1 MPGRVSGVS
10 ACSSASRIAIL
21 NVSIKISVIQIAID
35 EICINMRK
43 IQFFNLLGDIFS
55 SSKII
60 NLLVFII
67 FALVLT
73 ATLSARYYLFQ
84 SIISDDG
91 TSKRDIIAPKTIKV
105 VDTFK
110 TEQNKKE
117 IAQKVE
123 PILTPAEDTYIKNN
137 YATLV
142 KSIEQIRAKDTG
154 YAQKKE
160 EMNLLFDFE
169 NNTYKDF
176 ILNYLINSND
186 ERLHST
192 LKKAAKT
199 LTNVLNQGVTEK
211 DFEKGNL
218 ATMIFRNTHFE
229 TSKGEIRVISALLE
243 QVIVPNMV
251 FDEAATE
258 LAKKNAINSVAPTVV
273 KFEKGDKIVFA
284 GEPVTRVKKDALQ
297 KAGYNVLELNTK
309 GVIGIFALVC
319 MGIITFLYYLLYF
332 EKQYVTKNYLSVIA
346 LLSILMSALAA
357 VLPSGASFYFLPF
370 PALAVLVAIFT
381 SPRVSIN
388 VSTILITLIALV
400 EQMPIQPAAVFI
412 VVCLIAAIATSKV
425 RYSRRF
431 DLVKIGGEIGFS
443 MLFMIVIIYLI
454 ENSIN
459 PIGSS
464 IMWTNALIGTVNG
477 LLSGIIVLGIIPLLE
492 SMFKLVTP
500 YGLAELADNN
510 QPLLK
515 RLQFEAPGTFA
526 HCLMVANLC
535 ETAAEAIGAD
545 PVLARVGALYH
556 DIGKLKRP
564 LFFVENQTYF
574 GIENPHTKLNPRLS
588 KMVIT
593 AHPKDGIDLAKEY
606 GLPAVVQNFIIQH
619 HGDSIASYFYNQAK
633 LEEGEDKVTEEQ
645 FRYTG
650 PRPNMK
656 ETAILMIADS
666 VESAART
673 LKEHSQEE
681 LDGMINKIIQSKL
694 NDGQLSDSPLTLKD
708 LKTIAAVFSKSLR
721 AAHHQRIKYHENII
735 QELEEKALK
744 KKFVAPDKIVTDE
757 EEKIEKK
764 IQKHYQKCENNNP
777 EAQKENNEQEK
788 RD

>member
-1 MPGRVSGVS
+1 M
-10 ACSSASRIAIL
+10 
-21 NVSIKISVIQIAID
+21 K
-35 EICINMRK
+35 K
-43 IQFFNLLGDIFS
+43 IQLTNLLADTFS

-60 NLLVFII
+60 NLLIFIL
-67 FALVLT
+67 FAILMT
-73 ATLSARYYLFQ
+73 AVLSARYYLFQ
-84 SIISDDG
+84 SIINEDG
-91 TSKRDIIAPKTIKV
+91 TSKKDIVASKTIRV

-142 KSIEQIRAKDTG
+142 KAIEQVRAKDET

-160 EMNLLFDFE
+160 EMSLLFDFE
-169 NNTYKDF
+169 GNYYKDY
-176 ILNYLINSND
+176 ILNYLINAGD
-186 ERLHST
+186 ERLHAT
-192 LKKAAKT
+192 FKKAQKT
-199 LTNVLNQGVTEK
+199 LANVLNHGVTEK
-211 DFEKGNL
+211 DFEKSNL
-218 ATMIFRNTHFE
+218 TSMILRHTHFE
-229 TSKGEIRVISALLE
+229 TSKGEIRIISALLE

-251 FDEAATE
+251 FDETATE

-273 KFEKGDKIVFA
+273 KFEKGDKILFA

-297 KAGYNVLELNTK
+297 KMGYNVLELN
-309 GVIGIFALVC
+309 IQAIAGIFALVLFG
-319 MGIITFLYYLLYF
+319 MVTLMYYLLFY
-332 EKQYVTKNYLSVIA
+332 EKQFVTRNYFSVMG
-346 LLSILMSALAA
+346 LLSILIAALAA

-370 PALAVLVAIFT
+370 PALAVLISIFT
-381 SPRVSIN
+381 NPRVS
-388 VSTILITLIALV
+388 VCMTTILITLVALV
-400 EQMPIQPAAVFI
+400 EQMPIQPSAVFI
-412 VVCLIAAIATSKV
+412 IVCIIAAISTSKV

-443 MLFMIVIIYLI
+443 MLFAILVVYFI
-454 ENSIN
+454 ENSIT

-464 IMWTNALIGTVNG
+464 LIWKNALIGTCNG
-477 LLSGIIVLGIIPLLE
+477 LLSGIIVLGIIPLFE
-492 SMFKLVTP
+492 SMFKIVTP

-510 QPLLK
+510 QTLLK

-526 HCLMVANLC
+526 HSLMVANLC

-606 GLPAVVQNFIIQH
+606 GLPPIVQNFIVQH
-619 HGDSIASYFYNQAK
+619 HGDSVASYFYNQAK
-633 LEEGEDKVTEEQ
+633 MEEGAEKVTEEQ

-666 VESAART
+666 VESASRT

-681 LDGMINKIIQSKL
+681 LDNMINKIIQTKL

-708 LKTIAAVFSKSLR
+708 LKTIAAAMSKNLR

-735 QELEEKALK
+735 QELEEKAMK
-744 KKFVAPDKIVTDE
+744 KKFVAPDRINTEE

-764 IQKHYQKCENNNP
+764 IQKRLQKIENETENNT
-777 EAQKENNEQEK
+777 ENNENKPDEK
-788 RD
+788 DS

>member
-1 MPGRVSGVS
+1 M
-10 ACSSASRIAIL
+10 SSSWCRIAFI
-21 NVSIKISVIQIAID
+21 NVRIKISIIKNKLLRDCYMKKIQI
-35 EICINMRK
+35 
-43 IQFFNLLGDIFS
+43 FNRLADTFS
-55 SSKII
+55 SSKMI
-60 NLLVFII
+60 NLLVFIA

-73 ATLSARYYLFQ
+73 ATLGARYYLFQ
-84 SIISDDG
+84 SIVSDDG
-91 TSKRDIIAPKTIKV
+91 TSKKDIVAPKTIKV

-117 IAQKVE
+117 IAQKIE

-137 YATLV
+137 FTTLL
-142 KSIEQIRAKDTG
+142 KAMEQIRAKNLN
-154 YAQKKE
+154 YVQKKE
-160 EMNLLFDFE
+160 QMSLLFDFE
-169 NNTYKDF
+169 NNPYKDY

-186 ERLHST
+186 ERFNST
-192 LKKAAKT
+192 VAKASKT
-199 LTNVLNQGVTEK
+199 LTNVLNQGVTER
-211 DFEKGNL
+211 DFEKGNISSVIL
-218 ATMIFRNTHFE
+218 RNTHFE

-273 KFEKGDKIVFA
+273 KFEKGEKIVFA
-284 GEPVTRVKKDALQ
+284 GEPVTRIKKDALQ

-309 GVIGIFALVC
+309 GVVGIFALIC
-319 MGIITFLYYLLYF
+319 LGMITFLYYLTNY
-332 EKQYVTKNYLSVIA
+332 EKQFFTKNYLSVIA
-346 LLSILMSALAA
+346 LLSILMSALAT
-357 VLPSGASFYFLPF
+357 VLPSETSFYYLPF
-370 PALAVLVAIFT
+370 PALAVLISVFT
-381 SPRVSIN
+381 NPRVSVIT
-388 VSTILITLIALV
+388 SIILITVIALV
-400 EQMPIQPAAVFI
+400 EQMPIQPSAVFI
-412 VVCLIAAIATSKV
+412 VVCLISAIATSKV

-431 DLVKIGGEIGFS
+431 DLIKIGAEIGLA
-443 MLFMIVIIYLI
+443 MLFAILIIYLI

-459 PIGSS
+459 PIESS
-464 IMWTNALIGTVNG
+464 IVWKNALIGTVNG

-492 SMFKLVTP
+492 SMFQLVTP

-593 AHPKDGIDLAKEY
+593 AHPKDGIDMAKEN
-606 GLPAVVQNFIIQH
+606 GLPAIVQNFIIQH
-619 HGDSIASYFYNQAK
+619 HGDSVASYFYNQAK
-633 LEEGEDKVTEEQ
+633 LEEGEEKVTEEQ

-673 LKEHSQEE
+673 LKDHSQEE
-681 LDGMINKIIQSKL
+681 LDAMINKIIQTKL

-708 LKTIAAVFSKSLR
+708 LKTIAAALSKNLR

-744 KKFVAPDKIVTDE
+744 KKFVAPDKIISDDE
-757 EEKIEKK
+757 MKIEKK
-764 IQKHYQKCENNNP
+764 IQKHLQKSENSMEP
-777 EAQKENNEQEK
+777 EETAEKDNDEK

>member
-1 MPGRVSGVS
+1 MKK
-10 ACSSASRIAIL
+10 L
-21 NVSIKISVIQIAID
+21 QLT
-35 EICINMRK
+35 
-43 IQFFNLLGDIFS
+43 NLLADTFS

-60 NLLVFII
+60 NLLIFIA
-67 FALVLT
+67 FALAMTFV
-73 ATLSARYYLFQ
+73 LSAKYYFFQ
-84 SIISDDG
+84 SIINDDG
-91 TSKRDIIAPKTIKV
+91 TSKRDIIAYKTIKV

-137 YATLV
+137 YALLIKAIDQV
-142 KSIEQIRAKDTG
+142 RAKNTS
-154 YAQKKE
+154 YNQKKE
-160 EMNLLFDFE
+160 EINLLFDFE
-169 NNTYKDF
+169 GNYYKDY

-192 LKKAAKT
+192 FIKGQKT
-199 LTNVLNQGVTEK
+199 LQNVLNQGVTEK
-211 DFEKGNL
+211 DFEKNNL
-218 ATMIFRNTHFE
+218 TTMILRNTHFE
-229 TSKGEIRVISALLE
+229 TTKGELRVISALLE

-251 FDEAATE
+251 FDETATE
-258 LAKKNAINSVAPTVV
+258 LAKKNAINSIAPTVV
-273 KFEKGDKIVFA
+273 KFEKGEKIVFA
-284 GEPVTRVKKDALQ
+284 GEPVTRVKKDAIQ
-297 KAGYNVLELNTK
+297 KMGYNVLEINYKAL
-309 GVIGIFALVC
+309 IGIFSLVC
-319 MGIITFLYYLLYF
+319 LGIITLLYYLLYF
-332 EKQYVTKNYLSVIA
+332 EKQFVTKNYLSVIG
-346 LLSILMSALAA
+346 LLSILMSALAI
-357 VLPSGASFYFLPF
+357 VLPNGASFYFLPF
-370 PALAVLVAIFT
+370 PALAVLLSIFT
-381 SPRVSIN
+381 NPRVSAF
-388 VSTILITLIALV
+388 VTTILITVIALT
-400 EQMPIQPAAVFI
+400 EQIPIEPSAVFLI
-412 VVCLIAAIATSKV
+412 VCLIAAISTAKV

-443 MLFMIVIIYLI
+443 MLFFILIIYLI
-454 ENSIN
+454 ENSIT
-459 PIGSS
+459 PIDSE
-464 IMWTNALIGTVNG
+464 IMWLNVLIGTCNG

-492 SMFKLVTP
+492 SMFKIVTP

-510 QPLLK
+510 QTLLK
-515 RLQFEAPGTFA
+515 RMQFEAPGTFS
-526 HCLMVANLC
+526 HSLMVANLC

-606 GLPAVVQNFIIQH
+606 GLPPIVQNFIIQH

-633 LEEGEDKVTEEQ
+633 LEEGADKVTEEQ

-666 VESAART
+666 VESASRT
-673 LKEHSQEE
+673 LKDHSQEE
-681 LDGMINKIIQSKL
+681 LDNMINKIIQTKL

-708 LKTIAAVFSKSLR
+708 LKTIAAALNKNLR

-744 KKFVAPDKIVTDE
+744 KKFIAPDKITTDE

-764 IQKHYQKCENNNP
+764 IQKHLQKSE
-777 EAQKENNEQEK
+777 EK
-788 RD
+788 IDNSEKKDE

>member
-1 MPGRVSGVS
+1 M
-10 ACSSASRIAIL
+10 
-21 NVSIKISVIQIAID
+21 KKIQI
-35 EICINMRK
+35 
-43 IQFFNLLGDIFS
+43 FNKLADIFS
-55 SSKII
+55 SSKMI

-73 ATLSARYYLFQ
+73 ATLGARYYLFQ

-91 TSKRDIIAPKTIKV
+91 TSKKDIVAPKTIKV
-105 VDTFK
+105 IDTFK

-117 IAQKVE
+117 IAQKIE

-137 YATLV
+137 YTTLL
-142 KSIEQIRAKDTG
+142 KSMEQIRAKNLN

-160 EMNLLFDFE
+160 QMSLLFDFE
-169 NNTYKDF
+169 NNPYKDY
-176 ILNYLINSND
+176 ILNYLINSSEDRFNNTV
-186 ERLHST
+186 S
-192 LKKAAKT
+192 KASKT
-199 LTNVLNQGVTEK
+199 LTNVLNQGVTER
-211 DFEKGNL
+211 DFEKGNISSVIL
-218 ATMIFRNTHFE
+218 RNTHFE
-229 TSKGEIRVISALLE
+229 TSKGEIRVITALLE

-273 KFEKGDKIVFA
+273 KFEKGEKIVFA
-284 GEPVTRVKKDALQ
+284 GEPVTRIKKDALQ
-297 KAGYNVLELNTK
+297 KAGYNVLELNAK
-309 GVIGIFALVC
+309 GVVGVFALIC
-319 MGIITFLYYLLYF
+319 LAMITFLYYLTNY
-332 EKQYVTKNYLSVIA
+332 EKQFVTKNYLLVIA
-346 LLSILMSALAA
+346 LLSLLMSALAT
-357 VLPSGASFYFLPF
+357 VLPSETSFYFLPF
-370 PALAVLVAIFT
+370 PALAVLISVFT
-381 SPRVSIN
+381 NPRVSVIT
-388 VSTILITLIALV
+388 SFILITVIALV
-400 EQMPIQPAAVFI
+400 EQMPIQPSAVFI
-412 VVCLIAAIATSKV
+412 IVCLISAIATSKV

-431 DLVKIGGEIGFS
+431 DLIKIGAEIGLA
-443 MLFMIVIIYLI
+443 MLFSILIIYLI

-459 PIGSS
+459 PMNSGIV
-464 IMWTNALIGTVNG
+464 WTNALIGTVNG
-477 LLSGIIVLGIIPLLE
+477 MLSGIIVLGIIPLLE

-593 AHPKDGIDLAKEY
+593 AHQKDGIDMAKEN

-619 HGDSIASYFYNQAK
+619 HGDSVASYFYNQAK

-673 LKEHSQEE
+673 LKDHSQEE
-681 LDGMINKIIQSKL
+681 LDAMINKIIQTKL

-708 LKTIAAVFSKSLR
+708 LKTIAAALSKNLR

-744 KKFVAPDKIVTDE
+744 KKFVAPDKIISDDE
-757 EEKIEKK
+757 IKIEKK
-764 IQKHYQKCENNNP
+764 IQKHMQKTENLA
-777 EAQKENNEQEK
+777 ESEENAEKDNDEK

>member
-1 MPGRVSGVS
+1 MK
-10 ACSSASRIAIL
+10 
-21 NVSIKISVIQIAID
+21 KI
-35 EICINMRK
+35 E
-43 IQFFNLLGDIFS
+43 FFNLLADTFS
-55 SSKII
+55 STKVI
-60 NLLVFII
+60 NLIAF
-67 FALVLT
+67 VLFVLLMT
-73 ATLSARYYLFQ
+73 ATLGARYYLFQ
-84 SIISDDG
+84 SIIADDG
-91 TSKRDIIAPKTIKV
+91 TSKKEIIAPKTIKV

-137 YATLV
+137 FATLV
-142 KSIEQIRAKDTG
+142 KAIEQIRTKKTN
-154 YAQKKE
+154 YAQKRE
-160 EMNLLFDFE
+160 DMMLLFDFDG
-169 NNTYKDF
+169 NYNRDYV
-176 ILNYLINSND
+176 LNYLINSSD
-186 ERLHST
+186 EHLQNT
-192 LKKAAKT
+192 FAKAKKT

-211 DFEKGNL
+211 DFEKNNL
-218 ATMIFRNTHFE
+218 NTMILRNSHFE

-251 FDEAATE
+251 FDETATE
-258 LAKKNAINSVAPTVV
+258 LAKRNAINSVAPTVV
-273 KFEKGDKIVFA
+273 KFEKGDRIVFA

-297 KAGYNVLELNTK
+297 KAGYNILELNPK
-309 GVIGIFALVC
+309 GVIGIIALVS
-319 MGIITFLYYLLYF
+319 MGVITLIYYLLYY
-332 EKQYVTKNYLSVIA
+332 EKQYVTKNYLSVLAILA
-346 LLSILMSALAA
+346 ILMAALATA
-357 VLPSGASFYFLPF
+357 LPSGTVIDSFYFLPF
-370 PALAVLVAIFT
+370 PALAVLLSVVT
-381 SPRVSIN
+381 NSRVSVIA
-388 VSTILITLIALV
+388 TIILITVISLS
-400 EQMPIQPAAVFI
+400 EQIPIQPASVFI
-412 VVCLIAAIATSKV
+412 IVCIIAAIATSKI

-431 DLVKIGGEIGFS
+431 DLIKIGGEVGFS
-443 MLFMIVIIYLI
+443 MLFAILIIYLI

-459 PIGSS
+459 PIDSVVV
-464 IMWTNALIGTVNG
+464 WKNTLIGTVNG
-477 LLSGIIVLGIIPLLE
+477 LLSGIIVLGIIPLFE

-535 ETAAEAIGAD
+535 ETAAEAIGAN

-574 GIENPHTKLNPRLS
+574 GIENPHHKLNPRLS

-606 GLPAVVQNFIIQH
+606 GLPQVVQSFIIQH
-619 HGDSIASYFYNQAK
+619 HGDSVASYFYNQAK

-673 LKEHSQEE
+673 LKDHSQEE
-681 LDGMINKIIQSKL
+681 LDAMINKIIQTKL

-708 LKTIAAVFSKSLR
+708 LKTIASVFSKNLR

-744 KKFVAPDKIVTDE
+744 KKFVAPDKIISDD

-764 IQKHYQKCENNNP
+764 IQKHIQKNEDAAAKAENENNN
-777 EAQKENNEQEK
+777 ENNGENKDNNEFQQDE
-788 RD
+788 

>member
-1 MPGRVSGVS
+1 
-10 ACSSASRIAIL
+10 
-21 NVSIKISVIQIAID
+21 
-35 EICINMRK
+35 MRK
-43 IQFFNLLGDIFS
+43 IQLINLLADTFS
-55 SSKII
+55 SSKVI
-60 NLLVFII
+60 NLLIFIT
-67 FALVLT
+67 FAIVMT
-73 ATLSARYYLFQ
+73 AALGARYYLFQ
-84 SIISDDG
+84 SIIADDG
-91 TSKRDIIAPKTIKV
+91 TSKRDIVAPKTIKV

-123 PILTPAEDTYIKNN
+123 PILTPAEDSYIKNN
-137 YATLV
+137 YAMLV
-142 KSIEQIRAKDTG
+142 KSIEQIRAKQTN
-154 YAQKKE
+154 YTQKKE
-160 EMNLLFDFE
+160 EMSLLFDFE
-169 NNTYKDF
+169 NNSYKDY

-186 ERLHST
+186 ERLHNT
-192 LKKAAKT
+192 LTKAAKT
-199 LTNVLNQGVTEK
+199 LSNVLNQGVTEK
-211 DFEKGNL
+211 DFEKNNL
-218 ATMIFRNTHFE
+218 SSLILRNTHFE

-258 LAKKNAINSVAPTVV
+258 LAKKNAINSIAPTVV

-297 KAGYNVLELNTK
+297 KAGYNILELNTK

-319 MGIITFLYYLLYF
+319 MGVITFMYYLLYY
-332 EKQYVTKNYLSVIA
+332 EKQFVTKNYLSVIG
-346 LLSILMSALAA
+346 LLAILMSALAA
-357 VLPSGASFYFLPF
+357 VLPAGASFYFLPF
-370 PALAVLVAIFT
+370 PAIAVLIAVFTNSRVAINT
-381 SPRVSIN
+381 T
-388 VSTILITLIALV
+388 TILITIISLV
-400 EQMPIQPAAVFI
+400 EQIPIQPAAVFI
-412 VVCLIAAIATSKV
+412 IACLVASISISKV

-431 DLVKIGGEIGFS
+431 DLIKIGGEIGFS
-443 MLFMIVIIYLI
+443 MLFLILIIYLI

-459 PIGSS
+459 PIDSVFV
-464 IMWTNALIGTVNG
+464 WTNTIIGTANG
-477 LLSGIIVLGIIPLLE
+477 LLSGIIVLGIIPLFE

-606 GLPAVVQNFIIQH
+606 GLPPVVQNFIIQH

-633 LEEGEDKVTEEQ
+633 MEEGADKVTEEQ

-666 VESAART
+666 VESASRT

-681 LDGMINKIIQSKL
+681 IDGMINKIIQSKL

-708 LKTIAAVFSKSLR
+708 LKTIATVFSKNIR

-744 KKFVAPDKIVTDE
+744 KKFVAPDKIITDN

-764 IQKHYQKCENNNP
+764 IQKHLQKSEAKQTEEKKDNNDN
-777 EAQKENNEQEK
+777 EK

>member
-1 MPGRVSGVS
+1 MKK
-10 ACSSASRIAIL
+10 L
-21 NVSIKISVIQIAID
+21 
-35 EICINMRK
+35 ELT
-43 IQFFNLLGDIFS
+43 NLLADTFS
-55 SSKII
+55 SSKVI
-60 NLLVFII
+60 NFMI
-67 FALVLT
+67 FVLFVIVMT
-73 ATLSARYYLFQ
+73 AVLSARYYMFQ
-84 SIISDDG
+84 SIINEDG
-91 TSKRDIIAPKTIKV
+91 TSKKDVVAYKTIKV

-117 IAQKVE
+117 IAQKIE

-137 YATLV
+137 YAVLIKAIDQV
-142 KSIEQIRAKDTG
+142 RAKNES

-160 EMNLLFDFE
+160 EMKLLFDFE
-169 NNTYKDF
+169 SNVYQDY

-186 ERLHST
+186 TRIHST
-192 LKKAAKT
+192 FNKARKT
-199 LTNVLNQGVTEK
+199 LENVLNQGVTER
-211 DFEKGNL
+211 DFEKNNL
-218 ATMIFRNTHFE
+218 TSMILRNTHYE
-229 TSKGEIRVISALLE
+229 TSKAELRVISALLE

-251 FDEAATE
+251 FDETATE

-273 KFEKGDKIVFA
+273 KFEKGEKILFA

-297 KAGYNVLELNTK
+297 KMGYNVLELNLQAI
-309 GVIGIFALVC
+309 VGIFALVAL
-319 MGIITFLYYLLYF
+319 GVTTLLYYLMFY
-332 EKQYVTKNYLSVIA
+332 EKQFLTKNYLSVTA
-346 LLSILMSALAA
+346 LLAILISALGA

-370 PALAVLVAIFT
+370 PALAVLIAIFT
-381 SPRVSIN
+381 NPRVS
-388 VSTILITLIALV
+388 VFATTILIVIIALV
-400 EQMPIQPAAVFI
+400 EQMPVEPSAVFI
-412 VVCLIAAIATSKV
+412 VVCLIASIATSKV

-431 DLVKIGGEIGFS
+431 DLVKIGGEIGLS
-443 MLFMIVIIYLI
+443 MLFFILIIYMI

-459 PIGSS
+459 PLDSS
-464 IMWTNALIGTVNG
+464 IIWYNALIGTCNG
-477 LLSGIIVLGIIPLLE
+477 LLSGIIVLGIIPLFE
-492 SMFKLVTP
+492 SMFKIVTP

-526 HCLMVANLC
+526 HSLMVANLC

-593 AHPKDGIDLAKEY
+593 AHPKDGIDLAREY
-606 GLPAVVQNFIIQH
+606 GLPPIVQNFIVQH

-633 LEEGEDKVTEEQ
+633 LEEGADKVTEEQ

-666 VESAART
+666 VESASRT
-673 LKEHSQEE
+673 LKDHSQEE
-681 LDGMINKIIQSKL
+681 LDNMINKIIQTKL

-708 LKTIAAVFSKSLR
+708 LKTIAAALSKNLR

-744 KKFVAPDKIVTDE
+744 KKFVAPDKINTDE
-757 EEKIEKK
+757 EDKIEKK
-764 IQKHYQKCENNNP
+764 IQKHLQRTENLTENP
-777 EAQKENNEQEK
+777 QQQSENTKKTDDQ
-788 RD
+788 

>member
-1 MPGRVSGVS
+1 M
-10 ACSSASRIAIL
+10 
-21 NVSIKISVIQIAID
+21 K
-35 EICINMRK
+35 K
-43 IQFFNLLGDIFS
+43 IQFMNQLADTFS
-55 SSKII
+55 SSKMT
-60 NLLVFII
+60 NLFVFVL

-73 ATLSARYYLFQ
+73 IVLGARYYLFQ
-84 SIISDDG
+84 SIIADDG
-91 TSKRDIIAPKTIKV
+91 TSKREIVANKTIKV
-105 VDTFK
+105 IDTFK

-137 YATLV
+137 FTSLV
-142 KSIEQIRAKDTG
+142 KAIKQIRLENLSLAEKKEQIS
-154 YAQKKE
+154 
-160 EMNLLFDFE
+160 LLFDLKNPE
-169 NNTYKDF
+169 YKSY
-176 ILNYLINSND
+176 IINYLVSSSND
-186 ERLHST
+186 RLQST
-192 LKKAAKT
+192 FSKASDT
-199 LTNVLNQGVTEK
+199 LLNLLNQGVTEK
-211 DFEKGNL
+211 DFEKNNL

-229 TSKGEIRVISALLE
+229 TSKAEIRVIAALLE

-258 LAKKNAINSVAPTVV
+258 LAKKNAINSIAPTVV
-273 KFEKGDKIVFA
+273 KFEKGEKIVIV
-284 GEPVTRVKKDALQ
+284 GEHVSRVKRDALQ
-297 KAGYNVLELNTK
+297 KAGYNVLELNAK
-309 GVIGIFALVC
+309 GIVGIFALVC
-319 MGIITFLYYLLYF
+319 LGMLTFLYYLMYY
-332 EKQYVTKNYLSVIA
+332 EKQFITKNYLAVIV
-346 LLSILMSALAA
+346 LLAVLMSALAT
-357 VLPSGASFYFLPF
+357 VLPTGASFYFLPF
-370 PALAVLVAIFT
+370 PALAVLVSVFT
-381 SPRVSIN
+381 NPRVSVIT
-388 VSTILITLIALV
+388 SIILITVIGLV
-400 EQMPIQPAAVFI
+400 EQIPLQPCSVFI
-412 VVCLIAAIATSKV
+412 IVSLIAAIATSKV

-431 DLVKIGGEIGFS
+431 DLVKIGAEIGAS
-443 MLFMIVIIYLI
+443 MLFAILIIYLI

-459 PIGSS
+459 PIDSS
-464 IMWTNALIGTVNG
+464 VVWVNALIGTVNG
-477 LLSGIIVLGIIPLLE
+477 LLSGIIVLGLIPLFE

-593 AHPKDGIDLAKEY
+593 AHPKDGMDLAKEY
-606 GLPAVVQNFIIQH
+606 GLPVVVQNFIIQH
-619 HGDSIASYFYNQAK
+619 HGDSVATYFYNQAK
-633 LEEGEDKVTEEQ
+633 LEEGAEKVTEEQ

-673 LKEHSQEE
+673 LKDHSQEE
-681 LDGMINKIIQSKL
+681 LDGMINNIIQTKL
-694 NDGQLSDSPLTLKD
+694 NDGQLSDSPLTLSD
-708 LKTIAAVFSKSLR
+708 LKTIASALSKNLR

-744 KKFVAPDKIVTDE
+744 KKFVAPDKIITDE
-757 EEKIEKK
+757 ELKIEKK
-764 IQKHYQKCENNNP
+764 IQKHLQKSDNNQEEDEENNNDD
-777 EAQKENNEQEK
+777 EE

>member
-1 MPGRVSGVS
+1 MK
-10 ACSSASRIAIL
+10 
-21 NVSIKISVIQIAID
+21 KI
-35 EICINMRK
+35 E
-43 IQFFNLLGDIFS
+43 FFNLLADTFS
-55 SSKII
+55 STKVI
-60 NLLVFII
+60 NLIAF
-67 FALVLT
+67 VLFVLLMT
-73 ATLSARYYLFQ
+73 ATLGARYYLFQ
-84 SIISDDG
+84 SIIADDG
-91 TSKRDIIAPKTIKV
+91 TSKKEIIAPKTIKV

-137 YATLV
+137 FATLV
-142 KSIEQIRAKDTG
+142 KAIEQIRTKKTN
-154 YAQKKE
+154 YAQKRE
-160 EMNLLFDFE
+160 DMMLLFDFDG
-169 NNTYKDF
+169 NYNRDYV
-176 ILNYLINSND
+176 LNYLINSSD
-186 ERLHST
+186 EHLQNT
-192 LKKAAKT
+192 FAKAKKT

-211 DFEKGNL
+211 DFEKNNL
-218 ATMIFRNTHFE
+218 NTMILRNSHFE

-251 FDEAATE
+251 FDETATE
-258 LAKKNAINSVAPTVV
+258 LAKRNAINSVAPTVV
-273 KFEKGDKIVFA
+273 KFEKGDRIVFA

-297 KAGYNVLELNTK
+297 KAGYNILELNPK
-309 GVIGIFALVC
+309 GVIGIIALVS
-319 MGIITFLYYLLYF
+319 MGVITLIYYLLYY
-332 EKQYVTKNYLSVIA
+332 EKQYVTKNYLSVLAILA
-346 LLSILMSALAA
+346 ILMAALATA
-357 VLPSGASFYFLPF
+357 LPSGTVIDSFYFLPF
-370 PALAVLVAIFT
+370 PALAVLLSVVT
-381 SPRVSIN
+381 NSRVSVIA
-388 VSTILITLIALV
+388 TIILITVISLS
-400 EQMPIQPAAVFI
+400 EQIPIQPASVFI
-412 VVCLIAAIATSKV
+412 IVCIIAAIATSKI

-431 DLVKIGGEIGFS
+431 DLIKIGGEVGFS
-443 MLFMIVIIYLI
+443 MLFAILIIYLI

-459 PIGSS
+459 PIDS
-464 IMWTNALIGTVNG
+464 IVVWKNTVIGTVNG
-477 LLSGIIVLGIIPLLE
+477 LLSGIIVLGIIPLFE

-535 ETAAEAIGAD
+535 ETAAEAIGAN

-574 GIENPHTKLNPRLS
+574 GIENPHHKLNPRLS

-606 GLPAVVQNFIIQH
+606 GLPQVVQSFIIQH
-619 HGDSIASYFYNQAK
+619 HGDSVASYFYNQAK

-673 LKEHSQEE
+673 LKDHSQEE
-681 LDGMINKIIQSKL
+681 LDAMINKIIQTKL

-708 LKTIAAVFSKSLR
+708 LKTIASVFSKNLR

-744 KKFVAPDKIVTDE
+744 KKFVAPDKIISDD

-764 IQKHYQKCENNNP
+764 IQKHIQKNEEAAAKAENENNN
-777 EAQKENNEQEK
+777 ENNGENKDNNEFQQDE
-788 RD
+788 

>member
-1 MPGRVSGVS
+1 M
-10 ACSSASRIAIL
+10 
-21 NVSIKISVIQIAID
+21 K
-35 EICINMRK
+35 K
-43 IQFFNLLGDIFS
+43 IQFTNMLADIFS
-55 SSKII
+55 SSKVI
-60 NLLVFII
+60 NLLI
-67 FALVLT
+67 FVAFAVILT
-73 ATLSARYYLFQ
+73 ATLGARYYLFQ
-84 SIISDDG
+84 SIISEDG
-91 TSKRDIIAPKTIKV
+91 TSKKDIVAPKTIKV

-117 IAQKVE
+117 IAQKIE

-137 YATLV
+137 YATLI
-142 KSIEQIRAKDTG
+142 KAIEQIRAKQTN
-154 YAQKKE
+154 YHQKKE
-160 EMNLLFDFE
+160 EMMLLFDFE
-169 NNTYKDF
+169 NNYYKDY

-186 ERLHST
+186 ERLHNT
-192 LKKAAKT
+192 LTKASKT

-218 ATMIFRNTHFE
+218 ATMILRNTHFE
-229 TSKGEIRVISALLE
+229 TSKSEIRVISALLE

-251 FDEAATE
+251 FDETATE

-297 KAGYNVLELNTK
+297 KAGYNVLELNAK
-309 GVIGIFALVC
+309 GIAGIFALVC
-319 MGIITFLYYLLYF
+319 MSIITFIYCLMYY
-332 EKQYVTKNYLSVIA
+332 EKLYVTKNYLSVIA
-346 LLSILMSALAA
+346 LLSLLMSALAT
-357 VLPSGASFYFLPF
+357 VLPTGASFYFLPF
-370 PALAVLVAIFT
+370 PALAVLISVFT
-381 SPRVSIN
+381 NPRVSVITT
-388 VSTILITLIALV
+388 TILITLISLT
-400 EQMPIQPAAVFI
+400 EQIPIQPAAVFI
-412 VVCLIAAIATSKV
+412 MVCLIAAIATSKV

-443 MLFMIVIIYLI
+443 MLFLILIIYLI

-459 PIGSS
+459 PIGSH
-464 IMWTNALIGTVNG
+464 IVWTNAVVGTLNG

-492 SMFKLVTP
+492 SMFKIVTP

-606 GLPAVVQNFIIQH
+606 GLPPIVQNFIVQH

-633 LEEGEDKVTEEQ
+633 LEEGAEKVTEEQ

-666 VESAART
+666 VESASRT
-673 LKEHSQEE
+673 LKDHSQEE
-681 LDGMINKIIQSKL
+681 LDGMINKIIQTKL

-708 LKTIAAVFSKSLR
+708 LKTIAAALSKNLR

-735 QELEEKALK
+735 QELEEKTLK
-744 KKFVAPDKIVTDE
+744 KKFVAPDTITTKE

-764 IQKHYQKCENNNP
+764 IQKHVQKSENNA
-777 EAQKENNEQEK
+777 EEQQKDNNDEEK

>member
-1 MPGRVSGVS
+1 M
-10 ACSSASRIAIL
+10 
-21 NVSIKISVIQIAID
+21 K
-35 EICINMRK
+35 K
-43 IQFFNLLGDIFS
+43 IQFINLLADTFS

-60 NLLVFII
+60 NLLVFVF

-73 ATLSARYYLFQ
+73 ATMSARYYMFQ

-91 TSKRDIIAPKTIKV
+91 TSKRDIVAPKTIKV

-142 KSIEQIRAKDTG
+142 KSIEQIRAKQTN
-154 YAQKKE
+154 YAQKKD
-160 EMNLLFDFE
+160 EMNLLFDFD
-169 NNTYKDF
+169 NNLYRDY
-176 ILNYLINSND
+176 ILNYLINSSD
-186 ERLHST
+186 ERLHAT

-218 ATMIFRNTHFE
+218 STMIFRNTHFE

-258 LAKKNAINSVAPTVV
+258 LAKKNAINSIAPTVV

-297 KAGYNVLELNTK
+297 KAGYNVLELNAK

-319 MGIITFLYYLLYF
+319 MGVITFLYYLLYY
-332 EKQYVTKNYLSVIA
+332 EKQFVTKNYLSVLAIMA
-346 LLSILMSALAA
+346 VLMSSLAA
-357 VLPSGASFYFLPF
+357 VLPTGASFYFLPF
-370 PALAVLVAIFT
+370 PALAVLIAIFT
-381 SPRVSIN
+381 NPRVSIIT
-388 VSTILITLIALV
+388 STILITLIALV
-400 EQMPIQPAAVFI
+400 EQIPIQPAAVFI

-443 MLFMIVIIYLI
+443 MLFLILIIYLI

-459 PIGSS
+459 PIGSN
-464 IMWTNALIGTVNG
+464 IMWINALVGTANG
-477 LLSGIIVLGIIPLLE
+477 LLSGIIVLGIIPLIE

-593 AHPKDGIDLAKEY
+593 AHPKDGIDIAKEY
-606 GLPAVVQNFIIQH
+606 DLPPVVQNFIIQH

-681 LDGMINKIIQSKL
+681 LDGMINKIIQTKL
-694 NDGQLSDSPLTLKD
+694 NDGQLSDSPLTLRD
-708 LKTIAAVFSKSLR
+708 LKTIASVFSKSLR

-764 IQKHYQKCENNNP
+764 IQKHQQKFVNNTENLKDND
-777 EAQKENNEQEK
+777 EQE
-788 RD
+788 

>member
-1 MPGRVSGVS
+1 M
-10 ACSSASRIAIL
+10 
-21 NVSIKISVIQIAID
+21 K
-35 EICINMRK
+35 K
-43 IQFFNLLGDIFS
+43 IQFINLLADTFS
-55 SSKII
+55 SSKVI
-60 NLLVFII
+60 NLLVFIL
-67 FALVLT
+67 FALIMT
-73 ATLSARYYLFQ
+73 GTLGARYYLFQ
-84 SIISDDG
+84 SIIADDG
-91 TSKRDIIAPKTIKV
+91 TSKREIIAPKTIKV

-142 KSIEQIRAKDTG
+142 KSIEQIRAKKTN
-154 YAQKKE
+154 YAQKKDD
-160 EMNLLFDFE
+160 MTLIFDFE
-169 NNTYKDF
+169 NNNYKDY
-176 ILNYLINSND
+176 ILNYLINSSD
-186 ERLHST
+186 EKLHAT
-192 LKKAAKT
+192 LTKAQKT
-199 LTNVLNQGVTEK
+199 LDNVLNQGVTEK
-211 DFEKGNL
+211 DFEKNNL
-218 ATMIFRNTHFE
+218 TSMILRNTHFE

-251 FDEAATE
+251 FDETATE

-273 KFEKGDKIVFA
+273 KFEKGDRIVFA

-309 GVIGIFALVC
+309 GVIGIFALVSL
-319 MGIITFLYYLLYF
+319 GVITFLYYLLYY
-332 EKQYVTKNYLSVIA
+332 EKQYLTRNYLSVMAILA
-346 LLSILMSALAA
+346 VLMSALAS
-357 VLPSGASFYFLPF
+357 VLPAGASFYFLPF
-370 PALAVLVAIFT
+370 PAMAVLLSVFT
-381 SPRVSIN
+381 NPRVSVIA
-388 VSTILITLIALV
+388 STILITVISLA
-400 EQMPIQPAAVFI
+400 EQIPIQPAAVFI
-412 VVCLIAAIATSKV
+412 IVCLIAAIATSKI
-425 RYSRRF
+425 RFSRRF

-443 MLFMIVIIYLI
+443 MLFAILIVYLI

-459 PIGSS
+459 PIDSS
-464 IMWTNALIGTVNG
+464 MVWTNSIIGTANG
-477 LLSGIIVLGIIPLLE
+477 LLSGIIVLGIIPLFE
-492 SMFKLVTP
+492 SMFKIVTP

-535 ETAAEAIGAD
+535 ETAAEAIGAN

-574 GIENPHTKLNPRLS
+574 GIENPHHKLNPRLS

-606 GLPAVVQNFIIQH
+606 GLPPVVQNFIVQH

-633 LEEGEDKVTEEQ
+633 LEEGAEKVTEEQ

-666 VESAART
+666 VESASRT
-673 LKEHSQEE
+673 LKDHSQEE
-681 LDGMINKIIQSKL
+681 LDAMINNIIQTKL

-708 LKTIAAVFSKSLR
+708 LKTIAAVLSKNLR

-744 KKFVAPDKIVTDE
+744 KKFVAPDKIVTSE

-764 IQKHYQKCENNNP
+764 IQKHLQKSEEKAEGKPDEKAEEKAENS
-777 EAQKENNEQEK
+777 EKKE
-788 RD
+788 

>member
-1 MPGRVSGVS
+1 MK
-10 ACSSASRIAIL
+10 
-21 NVSIKISVIQIAID
+21 KI
-35 EICINMRK
+35 E
-43 IQFFNLLGDIFS
+43 FFNLLADTFS
-55 SSKII
+55 YTKDI
-60 NLLVFII
+60 NLIAF
-67 FALVLT
+67 VLFVLLMT
-73 ATLSARYYLFQ
+73 ATLGARYYLFQ
-84 SIISDDG
+84 SIIADDG
-91 TSKRDIIAPKTIKV
+91 TSKKEIIAPKTIKV

-137 YATLV
+137 FATLV
-142 KSIEQIRAKDTG
+142 KAIEQIRTKKTN
-154 YAQKKE
+154 YAQKRE
-160 EMNLLFDFE
+160 DMMLLFDFDG
-169 NNTYKDF
+169 NYNRDYV
-176 ILNYLINSND
+176 LNYLINSSD
-186 ERLHST
+186 EHLQNT
-192 LKKAAKT
+192 FAKAKKT

-211 DFEKGNL
+211 DFEKNNL
-218 ATMIFRNTHFE
+218 NTMILRNSHFE

-251 FDEAATE
+251 FDETATE
-258 LAKKNAINSVAPTVV
+258 LAKRNAINSVAPTVV
-273 KFEKGDKIVFA
+273 KFEKGDRIVFA

-297 KAGYNVLELNTK
+297 KAGYNILELNPK
-309 GVIGIFALVC
+309 GVIGIIALVS
-319 MGIITFLYYLLYF
+319 MGVITLIYYLLYY
-332 EKQYVTKNYLSVIA
+332 EKQYVTKNYLSVLAILA
-346 LLSILMSALAA
+346 ILMAALATA
-357 VLPSGASFYFLPF
+357 LPSGTVIDSFYFLPF
-370 PALAVLVAIFT
+370 PALAVLLSVGT
-381 SPRVSIN
+381 NSRVSVIAMI
-388 VSTILITLIALV
+388 ILITVISLS
-400 EQMPIQPAAVFI
+400 EQIPIQPASVFI
-412 VVCLIAAIATSKV
+412 IVCIIAAIATSKI

-431 DLVKIGGEIGFS
+431 DLIKIGGEVGFS
-443 MLFMIVIIYLI
+443 MLFAILIIYLI

-459 PIGSS
+459 PIDS
-464 IMWTNALIGTVNG
+464 IVVWKNTVIGTVNG
-477 LLSGIIVLGIIPLLE
+477 LLSGIIVLGIIPLFE

-535 ETAAEAIGAD
+535 ETAAEAIGAN

-574 GIENPHTKLNPRLS
+574 GIENPHHKLNPRLS

-606 GLPAVVQNFIIQH
+606 GLPQVVQSFIIQH
-619 HGDSIASYFYNQAK
+619 HGDSVASYFYNQAK

-673 LKEHSQEE
+673 LKDHSQEE
-681 LDGMINKIIQSKL
+681 LDAMINKIIQTKL

-708 LKTIAAVFSKSLR
+708 LKTIASVFSKNLR

-744 KKFVAPDKIVTDE
+744 KKFVAPDKIISDD

-764 IQKHYQKCENNNP
+764 IQKHIQKNEEAAAKAENENNN
-777 EAQKENNEQEK
+777 ENNGENKDNNEFQQDE
-788 RD
+788 

>member
-1 MPGRVSGVS
+1 MK
-10 ACSSASRIAIL
+10 
-21 NVSIKISVIQIAID
+21 KI
-35 EICINMRK
+35 E
-43 IQFFNLLGDIFS
+43 FFNLLADTFS
-55 SSKII
+55 STKVI
-60 NLLVFII
+60 NLIAF
-67 FALVLT
+67 VLFVLLMT
-73 ATLSARYYLFQ
+73 ATLGARYYLFQ
-84 SIISDDG
+84 SIIADDG
-91 TSKRDIIAPKTIKV
+91 TSKKEIIAPKTIKV

-137 YATLV
+137 FATLV
-142 KSIEQIRAKDTG
+142 KAIEQIRTKKTN
-154 YAQKKE
+154 YAQKRE
-160 EMNLLFDFE
+160 DMMLLFDFDG
-169 NNTYKDF
+169 NYNRDYV
-176 ILNYLINSND
+176 LNYLINSSD
-186 ERLHST
+186 EHLQNT
-192 LKKAAKT
+192 FAKAKKT

-211 DFEKGNL
+211 DFEKNNL
-218 ATMIFRNTHFE
+218 NTMILRNSHFE

-251 FDEAATE
+251 FDETATE
-258 LAKKNAINSVAPTVV
+258 LAKRNAINSVAPTVV
-273 KFEKGDKIVFA
+273 KFEKGDRIVFA

-297 KAGYNVLELNTK
+297 KAGYNILELNPK
-309 GVIGIFALVC
+309 GVIGIIALVS
-319 MGIITFLYYLLYF
+319 MGVITLIYYLLYY
-332 EKQYVTKNYLSVIA
+332 EKQYVTKNYLSVLAILA
-346 LLSILMSALAA
+346 ILMAALATA
-357 VLPSGASFYFLPF
+357 LPSGTVIDSFYFLPF
-370 PALAVLVAIFT
+370 PALAVLLSVVT
-381 SPRVSIN
+381 NSRVSVIAMI
-388 VSTILITLIALV
+388 ILITVISLS
-400 EQMPIQPAAVFI
+400 EQIPIQPASVFI
-412 VVCLIAAIATSKV
+412 IVCIIAAIATSKI

-431 DLVKIGGEIGFS
+431 DLIKIGGEVGFS
-443 MLFMIVIIYLI
+443 MLFAILIIYLI

-459 PIGSS
+459 PIDSVVV
-464 IMWTNALIGTVNG
+464 WKNTLIGTVNG
-477 LLSGIIVLGIIPLLE
+477 LLSGIIVLGIIPLFE

-535 ETAAEAIGAD
+535 ETAAEAIGAN

-574 GIENPHTKLNPRLS
+574 GIENPHHKLNPRLS

-606 GLPAVVQNFIIQH
+606 GLPQVVQSFIIQH
-619 HGDSIASYFYNQAK
+619 HGDSVASYFYNQAK

-673 LKEHSQEE
+673 LKDHSQEE
-681 LDGMINKIIQSKL
+681 LDAMINKIIQTKL

-708 LKTIAAVFSKSLR
+708 LKTIASVFSKNLR

-744 KKFVAPDKIVTDE
+744 KKFVAPDKIISDD

-764 IQKHYQKCENNNP
+764 IQKHIQKNEEAAAKAENENNN
-777 EAQKENNEQEK
+777 ENNGENKDNNEFQQDE
-788 RD
+788 

>member
-1 MPGRVSGVS
+1 M
-10 ACSSASRIAIL
+10 
-21 NVSIKISVIQIAID
+21 KKIQI
-35 EICINMRK
+35 
-43 IQFFNLLGDIFS
+43 FNKLADIFS
-55 SSKII
+55 SSKMI

-73 ATLSARYYLFQ
+73 ATLGARYYLFQ

-91 TSKRDIIAPKTIKV
+91 TSKKDIVAPKTIKV
-105 VDTFK
+105 IDTFK

-117 IAQKVE
+117 IAQKIE

-137 YATLV
+137 YTTLL
-142 KSIEQIRAKDTG
+142 KSMEQIRAKNLN

-160 EMNLLFDFE
+160 QMSLLFDFE
-169 NNTYKDF
+169 NNPYKDY
-176 ILNYLINSND
+176 ILNYLINSSEDRFNNTV
-186 ERLHST
+186 S
-192 LKKAAKT
+192 KASKT
-199 LTNVLNQGVTEK
+199 LTNVLNQGVTER
-211 DFEKGNL
+211 DFEKENISSVIL
-218 ATMIFRNTHFE
+218 RNTHFE
-229 TSKGEIRVISALLE
+229 TSKGEIRVITALLE

-273 KFEKGDKIVFA
+273 KFEKGEKIVFA
-284 GEPVTRVKKDALQ
+284 GEPVTRIKKDALQ
-297 KAGYNVLELNTK
+297 KAGYNVLELNAK
-309 GVIGIFALVC
+309 GVVGVFALIC
-319 MGIITFLYYLLYF
+319 LAMITFLYYLTNY
-332 EKQYVTKNYLSVIA
+332 EKQFVTKNYLLVIA
-346 LLSILMSALAA
+346 LLSLLMSALAT
-357 VLPSGASFYFLPF
+357 VLPSETSFYFLPF
-370 PALAVLVAIFT
+370 PALAVLISVFT
-381 SPRVSIN
+381 NPRVSVIT
-388 VSTILITLIALV
+388 SFILITVIALV
-400 EQMPIQPAAVFI
+400 EQMPIQPSAVFI
-412 VVCLIAAIATSKV
+412 IVCLISAIATSKV

-431 DLVKIGGEIGFS
+431 DLIKIGAEIGLA
-443 MLFMIVIIYLI
+443 MLFSILIIYLI

-459 PIGSS
+459 PMNSGIV
-464 IMWTNALIGTVNG
+464 WTNALIGTVNG
-477 LLSGIIVLGIIPLLE
+477 MLSGIIVLGIIPLLE

-593 AHPKDGIDLAKEY
+593 AHPKDGIDMAKEN

-619 HGDSIASYFYNQAK
+619 HGDSVASYFYNQAK

-673 LKEHSQEE
+673 LKDHSQEE
-681 LDGMINKIIQSKL
+681 LDAMINKIIQTKL

-708 LKTIAAVFSKSLR
+708 LKTIAAALSKNLR

-744 KKFVAPDKIVTDE
+744 KKFVAPDKIISDDE
-757 EEKIEKK
+757 IKIEKK
-764 IQKHYQKCENNNP
+764 IQKHMQKTENLA
-777 EAQKENNEQEK
+777 ESEENAEKDNDEK

>member
-1 MPGRVSGVS
+1 M
-10 ACSSASRIAIL
+10 
-21 NVSIKISVIQIAID
+21 K
-35 EICINMRK
+35 K
-43 IQFFNLLGDIFS
+43 IQFTNMLADIFS
-55 SSKII
+55 SSKVI
-60 NLLVFII
+60 NLLI
-67 FALVLT
+67 FVSFAVILT
-73 ATLSARYYLFQ
+73 ATLGARYYLFQ
-84 SIISDDG
+84 SIISEDG
-91 TSKRDIIAPKTIKV
+91 TSKKDIVAPKTIKV

-117 IAQKVE
+117 IAQKIE

-137 YATLV
+137 YATLI
-142 KSIEQIRAKDTG
+142 KAIEQIRAKQTN
-154 YAQKKE
+154 YHQKKE
-160 EMNLLFDFE
+160 EMMLLFDFE
-169 NNTYKDF
+169 NNYYKDY

-186 ERLHST
+186 ERLHNT
-192 LKKAAKT
+192 LTKASKT

-218 ATMIFRNTHFE
+218 ATMILRNTHFE
-229 TSKGEIRVISALLE
+229 TSKSEIRVISALLE

-251 FDEAATE
+251 FDETATE

-297 KAGYNVLELNTK
+297 KAGYNVLELNAK
-309 GVIGIFALVC
+309 GIAGIFALVC
-319 MGIITFLYYLLYF
+319 MSIITFIYCLMYY
-332 EKQYVTKNYLSVIA
+332 EKLYVTKNYLSVIA
-346 LLSILMSALAA
+346 LLSLLMSALAT
-357 VLPSGASFYFLPF
+357 VLPTGASFYFLPF
-370 PALAVLVAIFT
+370 PALAVLISVFT
-381 SPRVSIN
+381 NPRVSVITT
-388 VSTILITLIALV
+388 TILITLISLT
-400 EQMPIQPAAVFI
+400 EQIPIQPAAVFI
-412 VVCLIAAIATSKV
+412 MVCLIAAIATSKV

-443 MLFMIVIIYLI
+443 MLFLILIIYLI

-459 PIGSS
+459 PIGSH
-464 IMWTNALIGTVNG
+464 IVWTNAVVGTLNG

-492 SMFKLVTP
+492 SMFKIVTP

-606 GLPAVVQNFIIQH
+606 GLPPIVQNFIVQH

-633 LEEGEDKVTEEQ
+633 LEEGAEKVTEEQ

-666 VESAART
+666 VESASRT
-673 LKEHSQEE
+673 LKDHSQEE
-681 LDGMINKIIQSKL
+681 LDGMINKIIQTKL

-708 LKTIAAVFSKSLR
+708 LKTIAAALSKNLR

-735 QELEEKALK
+735 QELEEKTLK
-744 KKFVAPDKIVTDE
+744 KKFVAPDTITTKE

-764 IQKHYQKCENNNP
+764 IQKHVQKSENNA
-777 EAQKENNEQEK
+777 EEQQKDNNDEEK

>member
-1 MPGRVSGVS
+1 MKK
-10 ACSSASRIAIL
+10 L
-21 NVSIKISVIQIAID
+21 
-35 EICINMRK
+35 
-43 IQFFNLLGDIFS
+43 QFTNLLADTFS
-55 SSKII
+55 SSKVI
-60 NLLVFII
+60 NLVVFIL
-67 FALVLT
+67 FALTMTAVLG
-73 ATLSARYYLFQ
+73 ARYYLFQ
-84 SIISDDG
+84 SVVSDDG
-91 TSKRDIIAPKTIKV
+91 TSKRDIVAYKTIKV

-117 IAQKVE
+117 IAQKIE

-137 YATLV
+137 YAMVV
-142 KSIEQIRAKDTG
+142 KSIEQIRAKDTS
-154 YAQKKE
+154 YTQKKE
-160 EMNLLFDFE
+160 EMSLLFDFE
-169 NNTYKDF
+169 GNSYKDY

-186 ERLHST
+186 ERIHNT
-192 LKKAAKT
+192 FTKAQKT
-199 LTNVLNQGVTEK
+199 LDNVLNQGVTEK
-211 DFEKGNL
+211 DFEKNNL
-218 ATMIFRNTHFE
+218 TSMILRNTHFE

-251 FDEAATE
+251 FDETATE
-258 LAKKNAINSVAPTVV
+258 LAKKNAINSIAPTVV
-273 KFEKGDKIVFA
+273 KFEKGEKIVFA

-297 KAGYNVLELNTK
+297 KMGYNVLELNLQA
-309 GVIGIFALVC
+309 VFGIFALVSL
-319 MGIITFLYYLLYF
+319 GVITLMYYLLYY
-332 EKQYVTKNYLSVIA
+332 EKQFVTRNYLSVLGLLA
-346 LLSILMSALAA
+346 LLMSALAT
-357 VLPSGASFYFLPF
+357 VLPNGASFYFLPF
-370 PALAVLVAIFT
+370 PALAVLISIFT
-381 SPRVSIN
+381 NPRVS
-388 VSTILITLIALV
+388 VFTTTILITIIALV
-400 EQMPIQPAAVFI
+400 EQIPIQPAAVFI
-412 VVCLIAAIATSKV
+412 IVCLIAAIATSKV

-443 MLFMIVIIYLI
+443 MLFFILIIYLI
-454 ENSIN
+454 ENSIT
-459 PIGSS
+459 PIDSE
-464 IMWTNALIGTVNG
+464 IIWLNAFIGACNG

-492 SMFKLVTP
+492 SIFKIVTP

-606 GLPAVVQNFIIQH
+606 GLPPIVQSFIVQH
-619 HGDSIASYFYNQAK
+619 HGDSVASYFYNQAK
-633 LEEGEDKVTEEQ
+633 MEEGGEKVTEEQ

-666 VESAART
+666 VESASRT
-673 LKEHSQEE
+673 LKDHSQEE
-681 LDGMINKIIQSKL
+681 LDNMINKIIQTKL

-708 LKTIAAVFSKSLR
+708 MKAVAAALSKNLR

-744 KKFVAPDKIVTDE
+744 KKFVAPDRITTDE

-764 IQKHYQKCENNNP
+764 IQKHLQKSENTPSENNP
-777 EAQKENNEQEK
+777 ETPDGSGNTNTTNE
-788 RD
+788 

>member
-1 MPGRVSGVS
+1 
-10 ACSSASRIAIL
+10 
-21 NVSIKISVIQIAID
+21 
-35 EICINMRK
+35 MRK
-43 IQFFNLLGDIFS
+43 IEFLNMLADTFS
-55 SSKII
+55 SSKML
-60 NLLVFII
+60 NLIAFT
-67 FALVLT
+67 FFVLAMT
-73 ATLSARYYLFQ
+73 ATLGTRYYLFQ
-84 SIISDDG
+84 SIIADDG
-91 TSKRDIIAPKTIKV
+91 TSKREIVAPKTIKV

-137 YATLV
+137 YATLI
-142 KSIEQIRAKDTG
+142 KAIEQVRAKKTN
-154 YAQKKE
+154 YAQKKD
-160 EMNLLFDFE
+160 EMALLFDFE
-169 NNTYKDF
+169 NNSYKDY
-176 ILNYLINSND
+176 ILNFLINSSD
-186 ERLHST
+186 EKLNTT
-192 LKKAAKT
+192 LTKAQKT
-199 LTNVLNQGVTEK
+199 LDNVLNQGVTEK
-211 DFEKGNL
+211 DFEKNNL
-218 ATMIFRNTHFE
+218 TTMILRNTHFE

-251 FDEAATE
+251 FDETATE

-273 KFEKGDKIVFA
+273 KFEKGDRIVFA

-309 GVIGIFALVC
+309 GVVGIFCLVTL
-319 MGIITFLYYLLYF
+319 GVITFMYYLLYY
-332 EKQYVTKNYLSVIA
+332 EKKYVTKNYLAVIA
-346 LLSILMSALAA
+346 ILSILISALAA
-357 VLPSGASFYFLPF
+357 VLPAGASFYFLPF
-370 PALAVLVAIFT
+370 PALAVLLSVFAN
-381 SPRVSIN
+381 PRVS
-388 VSTILITLIALV
+388 VVASTILITVISLA
-400 EQMPIQPAAVFI
+400 EQIPIQFAAVFI
-412 VVCLIAAIATSKV
+412 IICLVAAIATSKI
-425 RYSRRF
+425 RFSRRF
-431 DLVKIGGEIGFS
+431 DLVKIGGELGFS
-443 MLFMIVIIYLI
+443 MLFAILTVYLI

-459 PIGSS
+459 PIESRIVWVNS
-464 IMWTNALIGTVNG
+464 LIGTVNG
-477 LLSGIIVLGIIPLLE
+477 LLSGIVVLGIIPLFE
-492 SMFKLVTP
+492 SLFKIVTP

-535 ETAAEAIGAD
+535 ETAAEAIGAN

-574 GIENPHTKLNPRLS
+574 GIENPHHKLNPRLS

-606 GLPAVVQNFIIQH
+606 GLPPIVQNFIVQH

-633 LEEGEDKVTEEQ
+633 LEEGAEKVTEEQ

-666 VESAART
+666 VESASRT
-673 LKEHSQEE
+673 LKDHSQEE
-681 LDGMINKIIQSKL
+681 LDSMINKIIQTKL

-708 LKTIAAVFSKSLR
+708 LKTIAAALSKNLR

-744 KKFVAPDKIVTDE
+744 KKFVAPDRINTDE

-764 IQKHYQKCENNNP
+764 IQKHLQKSEEKNDANNGR
-777 EAQKENNEQEK
+777 E
-788 RD
+788 

>member
-1 MPGRVSGVS
+1 MKK
-10 ACSSASRIAIL
+10 L
-21 NVSIKISVIQIAID
+21 QLT
-35 EICINMRK
+35 
-43 IQFFNLLGDIFS
+43 NLLADTFS
-55 SSKII
+55 SSKVI
-60 NLLVFII
+60 NLVVFVL
-67 FALVLT
+67 FALAMTAVLG
-73 ATLSARYYLFQ
+73 ARYYLFQ
-84 SIISDDG
+84 SIINDDG
-91 TSKRDIIAPKTIKV
+91 TSKRDIVAYKTIKV

-137 YATLV
+137 YATLI
-142 KSIEQIRAKDTG
+142 KAIEQIRAKDTS
-154 YAQKKE
+154 YTQKKE
-160 EMNLLFDFE
+160 EMTLLFDFE
-169 NNTYKDF
+169 NNYYKDY

-186 ERLHST
+186 ERAHNT
-192 LKKAAKT
+192 FTKAQKT
-199 LTNVLNQGVTEK
+199 LTNVLNQGVTER
-211 DFEKGNL
+211 DFEKNNL
-218 ATMIFRNTHFE
+218 TSMILRNTHFE

-251 FDEAATE
+251 FDETATE
-258 LAKKNAINSVAPTVV
+258 LAKKNAISSIAPTVV
-273 KFEKGDKIVFA
+273 KFEKGEKIVFA

-297 KAGYNVLELNTK
+297 KMGYNVLELNLQA
-309 GVIGIFALVC
+309 IFGIFALVSL
-319 MGIITFLYYLLYF
+319 GVITMMYYLLYY
-332 EKQYVTKNYLSVIA
+332 EKQFVTKNYLSVLG
-346 LLSILMSALAA
+346 LLSLLMSALAA
-357 VLPSGASFYFLPF
+357 VLPNGASFYFLPF
-370 PALAVLVAIFT
+370 PALAVLISIFT
-381 SPRVSIN
+381 NPRVS
-388 VSTILITLIALV
+388 VFMTTILITMIALI
-400 EQMPIQPAAVFI
+400 EQIPIQPAAVFI

-443 MLFMIVIIYLI
+443 MLFFILIIYLI
-454 ENSIN
+454 ENSIT
-459 PIGSS
+459 PIDSE
-464 IMWTNALIGTVNG
+464 IIWLNAFIGTCNG

-492 SMFKLVTP
+492 SLFKIVTP

-606 GLPAVVQNFIIQH
+606 GLPPVVQNFIVQH
-619 HGDSIASYFYNQAK
+619 HGDSVASYFYNQAK
-633 LEEGEDKVTEEQ
+633 MEEGGEKVTEEQ

-666 VESAART
+666 VESASRT
-673 LKEHSQEE
+673 LKDHSQEE
-681 LDGMINKIIQSKL
+681 LDNMINKIIQTKL

-708 LKTIAAVFSKSLR
+708 LKTIAAALSKNLR

-744 KKFVAPDKIVTDE
+744 KKFVAPDRINTDE
-757 EEKIEKK
+757 EQKIEKK
-764 IQKHYQKCENNNP
+764 IQKHLQKSENSVESSDTSNNQNKTD
-777 EAQKENNEQEK
+777 E
-788 RD
+788 

>member
-1 MPGRVSGVS
+1 
-10 ACSSASRIAIL
+10 
-21 NVSIKISVIQIAID
+21 
-35 EICINMRK
+35 MRK
-43 IQFFNLLGDIFS
+43 IQLINLLADTFS
-55 SSKII
+55 SSKVI
-60 NLLVFII
+60 NLLIFIT
-67 FALVLT
+67 FAIVMT
-73 ATLSARYYLFQ
+73 AALGARYYLFQ
-84 SIISDDG
+84 SIIADDG
-91 TSKRDIIAPKTIKV
+91 TSKRDIVAPKTIKV

-123 PILTPAEDTYIKNN
+123 PILTPAEDSYIKNN
-137 YATLV
+137 YAMLV
-142 KSIEQIRAKDTG
+142 KSIEQIRAKQTN
-154 YAQKKE
+154 YTQKKE
-160 EMNLLFDFE
+160 EMSLLFDFE
-169 NNTYKDF
+169 NNSYKDY

-186 ERLHST
+186 ERLHNT
-192 LKKAAKT
+192 LTKAAKT
-199 LTNVLNQGVTEK
+199 LSNVLNQGVTEK
-211 DFEKGNL
+211 DFEKNNL
-218 ATMIFRNTHFE
+218 SSLILRNTHFE

-258 LAKKNAINSVAPTVV
+258 LAKKNAINSIAPTVV

-297 KAGYNVLELNTK
+297 KAGYNILELNTK

-319 MGIITFLYYLLYF
+319 MGVITFMYYLLYY
-332 EKQYVTKNYLSVIA
+332 EKQFVTKNYLSVIG
-346 LLSILMSALAA
+346 LLAILMSALAA
-357 VLPSGASFYFLPF
+357 VLPAGASFYFLPF
-370 PALAVLVAIFT
+370 PAIAVLIAVFTNSRVAINT
-381 SPRVSIN
+381 T
-388 VSTILITLIALV
+388 TILITIISLV
-400 EQMPIQPAAVFI
+400 EQIPIQPAAVFI
-412 VVCLIAAIATSKV
+412 IACLVASISISKV

-431 DLVKIGGEIGFS
+431 DLIKIGGEIGFS
-443 MLFMIVIIYLI
+443 MLFLILIIYLI

-459 PIGSS
+459 PIDSVFV
-464 IMWTNALIGTVNG
+464 WTNTIIGTANG
-477 LLSGIIVLGIIPLLE
+477 LLSGIIVLGIIPLFE

-606 GLPAVVQNFIIQH
+606 GLPPVVQNFIIQH

-633 LEEGEDKVTEEQ
+633 MEEGADKVTEEQ

-666 VESAART
+666 VESASRT

-681 LDGMINKIIQSKL
+681 IDGMINKIIQSKL

-708 LKTIAAVFSKSLR
+708 LKTIATVFSKNIR

-744 KKFVAPDKIVTDE
+744 KKFVAPDKIITDN

-764 IQKHYQKCENNNP
+764 IQKHLQKSEVKQTEEKKDNNDN
-777 EAQKENNEQEK
+777 EK

>member
-1 MPGRVSGVS
+1 
-10 ACSSASRIAIL
+10 
-21 NVSIKISVIQIAID
+21 
-35 EICINMRK
+35 MRK
-43 IQFFNLLGDIFS
+43 IEFFNLLSDTFS
-55 SSKII
+55 SSRVT
-60 NLLVFII
+60 NLVVFTLFVICM
-67 FALVLT
+67 T
-73 ATLSARYYLFQ
+73 ATLGARYYLFQ
-84 SIISDDG
+84 SIIAEDG
-91 TSKRDIIAPKTIKV
+91 TSKREIIAPKTLKV

-142 KSIEQIRAKDTG
+142 KAIEQIRLKKTNYVSKKD
-154 YAQKKE
+154 
-160 EMNLLFDFE
+160 EMALLFDFE
-169 NNTYKDF
+169 NNVYKDY
-176 ILNYLINSND
+176 ILSFLVNSSD
-186 ERLHST
+186 EKLHST
-192 LKKAAKT
+192 LNKARKT
-199 LTNVLNQGVTEK
+199 LDNVLNQGVTEK
-211 DFEKGNL
+211 DFEKNNL
-218 ATMIFRNTHFE
+218 TTMILRNTHFE

-251 FDEAATE
+251 FDETATE

-273 KFEKGDKIVFA
+273 KFEKGDRIVFA

-297 KAGYNVLELNTK
+297 KAGYNVLELNFK
-309 GVIGIFALVC
+309 GVIGIFALVSL
-319 MGIITFLYYLLYF
+319 GVITFLYYLLYY
-332 EKQYVTKNYLSVIA
+332 EKQYVTKNYLAVIA
-346 LLSILMSALAA
+346 ILSILISALAA
-357 VLPSGASFYFLPF
+357 ALPAEASFYFLPF
-370 PALAVLVAIFT
+370 PALAVLLSVFTNSRVAVIA
-381 SPRVSIN
+381 
-388 VSTILITLIALV
+388 STILITVISLT
-400 EQMPIQPAAVFI
+400 EQIPIQPAAVFI
-412 VVCLIAAIATSKV
+412 MVCLIAAIATSKI
-425 RYSRRF
+425 RFSRRF

-443 MLFMIVIIYLI
+443 MLFSILIVYLI

-459 PIGSS
+459 PIESNIVWVNS
-464 IMWTNALIGTVNG
+464 LIGTVNG
-477 LLSGIIVLGIIPLLE
+477 LLSGIIVLGIIPLFE
-492 SMFKLVTP
+492 SMFKIVTP

-535 ETAAEAIGAD
+535 ETAAEAIGAN

-556 DIGKLKRP
+556 DVGKLKRP

-574 GIENPHTKLNPRLS
+574 GIENPHHKLNPRLS

-606 GLPAVVQNFIIQH
+606 GLPPIVQNFIVQH

-633 LEEGEDKVTEEQ
+633 LEEGAEKVTEEQ

-666 VESAART
+666 VESASRT
-673 LKEHSQEE
+673 LKDHSQEE
-681 LDGMINKIIQSKL
+681 LDSMINKIIQTKL

-708 LKTIAAVFSKSLR
+708 LKTIAAALSKNLR

-744 KKFVAPDKIVTDE
+744 KKFVAPDKITTDE

-764 IQKHYQKCENNNP
+764 IQKHLQKAE
-777 EAQKENNEQEK
+777 ERSEDK
-788 RD
+788 RDSAEKEE

>member
-1 MPGRVSGVS
+1 M
-10 ACSSASRIAIL
+10 
-21 NVSIKISVIQIAID
+21 KKIQI
-35 EICINMRK
+35 
-43 IQFFNLLGDIFS
+43 FNQLAETFS
-55 SSKII
+55 SSKMI
-60 NLLVFII
+60 NLLVFVA

-73 ATLSARYYLFQ
+73 ATLGARYYLFQ
-84 SIISDDG
+84 SIVSEDG
-91 TSKRDIIAPKTIKV
+91 TSKKDIVAPKTIKV

-117 IAQKVE
+117 IAQKIE

-137 YATLV
+137 YTTLL
-142 KSIEQIRAKDTG
+142 KSMEQIRAKNLN
-154 YAQKKE
+154 YVQKKE
-160 EMNLLFDFE
+160 QMSLLFDFE
-169 NNTYKDF
+169 NNPYKDY

-186 ERLHST
+186 ERFNST
-192 LKKAAKT
+192 VSKASKT
-199 LTNVLNQGVTEK
+199 LTNVLNQGVTER
-211 DFEKGNL
+211 DFEKENISSVIL
-218 ATMIFRNTHFE
+218 RNTHFE

-273 KFEKGDKIVFA
+273 KFEKGEKIVFA
-284 GEPVTRVKKDALQ
+284 GEPVTRIKKDALQ
-297 KAGYNVLELNTK
+297 KAGYNVLELNAK
-309 GVIGIFALVC
+309 GVVGVFALIC
-319 MGIITFLYYLLYF
+319 LGMITFLYYLTNY
-332 EKQYVTKNYLSVIA
+332 EKQFVTKNYLSVIA
-346 LLSILMSALAA
+346 LMTILMSALAT
-357 VLPSGASFYFLPF
+357 VLPSETSFYFLPF
-370 PALAVLVAIFT
+370 PALAVLISVFT
-381 SPRVSIN
+381 NPRVSVIT
-388 VSTILITLIALV
+388 SIILITVIALV
-400 EQMPIQPAAVFI
+400 EQMPMQPSAVFI
-412 VVCLIAAIATSKV
+412 VVCLISAIATSKI

-431 DLVKIGGEIGFS
+431 DLIKIGAEIGFA
-443 MLFMIVIIYLI
+443 MLFAILIIYLI

-459 PIGSS
+459 PIESS
-464 IMWTNALIGTVNG
+464 IVWKNALIGTVNG

-593 AHPKDGIDLAKEY
+593 AHPKDGIDMAKEN
-606 GLPAVVQNFIIQH
+606 GLPAIVQNFIIQH
-619 HGDSIASYFYNQAK
+619 HGDSVASYFYNQAK
-633 LEEGEDKVTEEQ
+633 LEEGEEKVTEEQ

-673 LKEHSQEE
+673 LKDHSQEE
-681 LDGMINKIIQSKL
+681 LDSMINKIIQTKL

-708 LKTIAAVFSKSLR
+708 LKTIAAALSKNLR

-744 KKFVAPDKIVTDE
+744 KKFVAPDKIISDDE
-757 EEKIEKK
+757 MKIEKK
-764 IQKHYQKCENNNP
+764 IQKHLQKSENSMEP
-777 EAQKENNEQEK
+777 EETAEKDNDEK

>member
-1 MPGRVSGVS
+1 MKK
-10 ACSSASRIAIL
+10 L
-21 NVSIKISVIQIAID
+21 
-35 EICINMRK
+35 ELT
-43 IQFFNLLGDIFS
+43 NLLADTFS
-55 SSKII
+55 SSKVI
-60 NLLVFII
+60 NFMI
-67 FALVLT
+67 FVLFVIVMT
-73 ATLSARYYLFQ
+73 AVLSARYYMFQ
-84 SIISDDG
+84 SIINEDG
-91 TSKRDIIAPKTIKV
+91 TSKKDVVAYKTIKV

-117 IAQKVE
+117 IAQKIE

-137 YATLV
+137 YAVLIKAIDQV
-142 KSIEQIRAKDTG
+142 RAKNES

-160 EMNLLFDFE
+160 EMKLLFDFE
-169 NNTYKDF
+169 SNVYQDY

-186 ERLHST
+186 TRIHST
-192 LKKAAKT
+192 FNKARKT
-199 LTNVLNQGVTEK
+199 LENVLNQGVTER
-211 DFEKGNL
+211 DFEKNNL
-218 ATMIFRNTHFE
+218 TSMILRNTHYE
-229 TSKGEIRVISALLE
+229 TSKAELRVISALLE

-251 FDEAATE
+251 FDETATE

-273 KFEKGDKIVFA
+273 KFEKGEKILFA

-297 KAGYNVLELNTK
+297 KMGYNVLELNLQAI
-309 GVIGIFALVC
+309 VGIFALVAL
-319 MGIITFLYYLLYF
+319 GVTTLLYYLMYY
-332 EKQYVTKNYLSVIA
+332 EKQFLTKNYLSVTG
-346 LLSILMSALAA
+346 LLAVLMSALGA

-370 PALAVLVAIFT
+370 PALAVLIAIFT
-381 SPRVSIN
+381 NPRVS
-388 VSTILITLIALV
+388 VFATTILVVIIALV
-400 EQMPIQPAAVFI
+400 EQMPIEPSAVFI
-412 VVCLIAAIATSKV
+412 VVCLIASIATSKV

-431 DLVKIGGEIGFS
+431 DLVKIGGEIGLS
-443 MLFMIVIIYLI
+443 MLFFILIIYMI

-459 PIGSS
+459 PLDSS
-464 IMWTNALIGTVNG
+464 IIWYNALIGTCNG
-477 LLSGIIVLGIIPLLE
+477 LLSGIIVLGIIPLFE
-492 SMFKLVTP
+492 SMFKIVTP

-526 HCLMVANLC
+526 HSLMVANLC

-593 AHPKDGIDLAKEY
+593 AHPKDGIDLAREY
-606 GLPAVVQNFIIQH
+606 GLPPVVQNFIVQH

-633 LEEGEDKVTEEQ
+633 LEEGADKVTEEQ

-666 VESAART
+666 VESASRT

-681 LDGMINKIIQSKL
+681 LDNMINKIIQTKL

-708 LKTIAAVFSKSLR
+708 LKTIAAALSKNLR

-744 KKFVAPDKIVTDE
+744 KKFVAPDKINTDE
-757 EEKIEKK
+757 EDKIEKK
-764 IQKHYQKCENNNP
+764 IQKHLQRTENLTENP
-777 EAQKENNEQEK
+777 QQQSENTKKTDDQ
-788 RD
+788 